1 MRTILAALLAGSC
14 VASSAADQYRFDVD
28 AKESA
33 ITLDLSIGIPIV
45 GSLIGDYD
53 ATNNP
58 TGTRTLPGVFG
69 GSGNQP
75 IPYGGDFTFGGTI
88 LGDTTGTFDIVWAAG
103 EPTAAVE
110 GLSLNLLGGVP
121 GELDLTLTILYSTF
135 RTFAPNSLF
144 PGGVPI
150 PVPLGS
156 ATIDSVIM
164 TQNGPGTL
172 VVTPAKGGG
181 YAVVGGVPVEV
192 TATITQGGQV
202 FEIGPTAAVVPL
214 SGTMVPGPNTLAIEV
229 SFEST
234 QTVTQPVGQPFPD
247 QVIDLPT
254 VLPPGGLATVIF
266 SGTIESIEAE
276 TSFDLVIDAF
286 GTLVTPLGDLNG
298 DGLVDGAD
306 LSILLGAWG
315 TGGVPADLNGDGI
328 VDGADLSIQLG
339 NWGVNK

>member
-14 VASSAADQYRFDVD
+14 LGTAAATQYRFDVD

-58 TGTRTLPGVFG
+58 TGTRTLPGIFG

-75 IPYGGDFTFGGTI
+75 IPYTGDLAFGGTI
-88 LGDTTGTFDIVWAAG
+88 VGDTTGSFDIVWSPG
-103 EPTAAVE
+103 QPTAAVE

-121 GELDLTLTILYSTF
+121 GELDLTLTFLYSTF

-150 PVPLGS
+150 PVPLGT
-156 ATIDSVIM
+156 ATIDSVVM
-164 TQNGPGTL
+164 TQTGAGTL

-181 YAVVGGVPVEV
+181 YAVLGGVPVEV
-192 TATITQGGQV
+192 ITTITQGGQV
-202 FEIGPTAAVVPL
+202 FEVGPTPAVVPI
-214 SGTMVPGPNTLAIEV
+214 SGTMVPGPNTLAIEF
-229 SFEST
+229 SLESS
-234 QTVTQPVGQPFPD
+234 QTITQPVGQPFPD
-247 QVIDLPT
+247 QTLDLPT

-266 SGTIESIEAE
+266 SGTIESIEA
-276 TSFDLVIDAF
+276 TTGFSLVVDAF
-286 GTLVTPLGDLNG
+286 GAAVTPLGDLNG
-298 DGLVDGAD
+298 DGSVDGAD

-328 VDGADLSIQLG
+328 VNGADLSILLG
-339 NWGVNK
+339 NWGVNE